1 MSMFLV
7 YHCTLDN
14 ITFLKVKKNL
24 LKIKVLIKSLKQ
36 KNYDKS
42 KFLIC

>member
-1 MSMFLV
+1 MFLA

-24 LKIKVLIKSLKQ
+24 LKKNLNKKLKTQ
-36 KNYDKS
+36 KTMINLSY
-42 KFLIC
+42 

>member
-1 MSMFLV
+1 MPMFLA

-24 LKIKVLIKSLKQ
+24 LKKILIKSLKH
-36 KNYDKS
+36 KK
-42 KFLIC
+42 L